1 MGSIDLSLF
10 RKKIKNKQQILSS
23 DFPKN
28 TTESI
33 SPLSKYKALGN
44 HMQGNDFTQEKQRVL
59 S

>member
-28 TTESI
+28 AESI

-44 HMQGNDFTQEKQRVL
+44 QMQGNDFTQEKQRVL